1 LTIKAPTTNEG
12 NMTNITT
19 QALIN
24 ITQEPVVLI
33 NEKPIVVITD
43 EVYSK
48 KHIKRV
54 PNIL

>member
-1 LTIKAPTTNEG
+1 
-12 NMTNITT
+12 MTNITT